1 VLLARDHHLPI
12 HVFDFNAP
20 GAMSRICMGEDVGTL
35 ISDRGDE
42 LV

>member
-1 VLLARDHHLPI
+1 LLARDHNLPI

-20 GAMSRICMGEDVGTL
+20 GAMRRIVEGEDVGTL
-35 ISDRGDE
+35 ITRGSDE